1 MPALNGSNAT
11 SFLLGRSIRLLKP
24 KKIRA
29 VITLADDSRHVGSIY
44 QVCNFK
50 YYGLTNKQK
59 DFYCVDGKV
68 NARGETKDK
77 RGVWMDRTRKHRYAY
92 IIDPKLKCNYS
103 EESKP
108 TILDIGEYGC
118 CGGRGVV
125 FDNRHGEWFN
135 CPICGDIKIPVL
147 EDDKR
152 IVTNEVKLKNRVV
165 SKLCK
170 CGGRLRKVDSGLI
183 CEDCF
188 EYAT

>member
-1 MPALNGSNAT
+1 MNEQLIQQFKDRKISANEIFTIKEISKVDAYNFVKQYHYLAEAKFFSHYSFGLFNLDELVGVATFSNPQGVFALKSWFSLDNQDQSILELSRLCLLPALNGSNAT

-92 IIDPKLKCNYS
+92 IIDPN
-103 EESKP
+103 
-108 TILDIGEYGC
+108 
-118 CGGRGVV
+118 
-125 FDNRHGEWFN
+125 
-135 CPICGDIKIPVL
+135 
-147 EDDKR
+147 
-152 IVTNEVKLKNRVV
+152 
-165 SKLCK
+165 
-170 CGGRLRKVDSGLI
+170 
-183 CEDCF
+183 
-188 EYAT
+188 

>member
-1 MPALNGSNAT
+1 MAEAKFFSHYSFGLFNLDELVGVATFSNPQGVFALKSWFSLDNQDQSILELSRLCLLPALNGSNAT

-92 IIDPKLKCNYS
+92 IIDPN
-103 EESKP
+103 
-108 TILDIGEYGC
+108 
-118 CGGRGVV
+118 
-125 FDNRHGEWFN
+125 
-135 CPICGDIKIPVL
+135 
-147 EDDKR
+147 
-152 IVTNEVKLKNRVV
+152 
-165 SKLCK
+165 
-170 CGGRLRKVDSGLI
+170 
-183 CEDCF
+183 
-188 EYAT
+188 